1 MTNRDDRKVEDAE
14 VERARYRASV
24 KVAVV
29 AGVLASIICILL
41 LSNYLLFKISDPLD
55 SKRLIELRDSLR
67 RQPDD
72 VSLKEQIRELDL
84 QLRREYFRR
93 REFSRIGAYLLLGS
107 TSVFLIG
114 AGIAASYRKK
124 LPMPGQASEAWQ
136 DARAA
141 ALARQAVAVFG
152 AFVFGFALAL
162 VILDSGLQY
171 QVSSSEQEVPGQTA
185 SVEQAPAEE
194 SGMPYP
200 SAEEIKR
207 NWPRFRGPGGLGV
220 SSYTNVPA
228 SWDGETGQGI
238 LWKTPIPLPGK
249 NSPVV
254 WGDRIFLTGANEA
267 ERAVYCFDANTGEM
281 LWGRAVE
288 NVPFGEPEPPE
299 VSEDT
304 GFAAPTA
311 TTDGQRVYA
320 IFANGDLI
328 CFDFDGKQ
336 IWARNLGPFDSM
348 YGYASSLNM
357 YQNLLIVLLDQGG
370 AEDGISEI
378 IGIEGTSGKT
388 VWETARPVPNSWAT
402 PIIIDTGEREEVIT
416 CGSPWVIAYQP
427 ATGEELWRAKCL
439 GGDIAP
445 SPVYGNGLVFVTN
458 TYEVLAAIR
467 PGGQG
472 DVTET
477 HIAWTAE
484 DGLPDICSPL
494 TNGELVFLLETYGLL
509 TCYDARDG
517 TKVWEQDL
525 DEAFTASPSLAGDN
539 LYFLT
544 DDGIMIIIEASREFR
559 EIGRSKL
566 GENFEACPAFLDG
579 RIYIRGEEN
588 LYCIAQ

>member
-1 MTNRDDRKVEDAE
+1 MTDRDDRKLEDAE
-14 VERARYRASV
+14 AERVRYRASV
-24 KVAVV
+24 GVAVA
-29 AGVLASIICILL
+29 AGVLSLIILALL
-41 LSNYLLFKISDPLD
+41 VSNHLLFRISDPLD
-55 SKRLIELRDSLR
+55 SRKLIELKDSLR

-72 VSLKEQIRELDL
+72 EPLKEQIRELDL

-93 REFSRIGAYLLLGS
+93 RGFSRIGAYLLVGS
-107 TSVFLIG
+107 ASVFLIG
-114 AGIAASYRKK
+114 TGIAASYRKK
-124 LPMPGQASEAWQ
+124 LPMPKRASEEQ
-136 DARAA
+136 DGHAA

-152 AFVFGFALAL
+152 AFVLGFALAL
-162 VILDSGLQY
+162 VILDNGLQY
-171 QVSSSEQEVPGQTA
+171 QVLPGAGDQTA

-194 SGMPYP
+194 PEMPYP
-200 SAEEIKR
+200 PAEEIKR

-220 SSYTNVPA
+220 SNYANVPA

-238 LWKTPIPLPGK
+238 LWKTPVPLPGK

-254 WGDRIFLTGANEA
+254 WGDRVFLTGATEK
-267 ERAVYCFDANTGEM
+267 ERAVYCFDANSGEM
-281 LWGRAVE
+281 LWARAVE
-288 NVPFGEPEPPE
+288 NVPFSEPEPPE
-299 VSEDT
+299 VSADT

-328 CFDFDGKQ
+328 SFDFDGNQ
-336 IWARNLGPFDSM
+336 IWARNLGPFKNV

-370 AEDGISEI
+370 AEEGISEI

-388 VWETARPVPNSWAT
+388 VWETDRPVPNSWAT
-402 PIIIDTGEREEVIT
+402 PIIIDTGEREEIIT
-416 CGSPWVIAYQP
+416 CGNPWVIAYEP
-427 ATGEELWRAKCL
+427 ASGTELWRAKCL

-458 TYEVLAAIR
+458 TYEILAAIR
-467 PGGQG
+467 PGGEG

-494 TNGELVFLLETYGLL
+494 ANGELVFLLETYGFL
-509 TCYDARDG
+509 TCYDAKDG
-517 TKVWEQDL
+517 TKVWEHDL
-525 DEAFTASPSLAGDN
+525 DETFTASPSLAGDN

-544 DDGIMIIIEASREFR
+544 DDGIMIIVEAGREFK
-559 EIGRSKL
+559 EVGRSKL
-566 GENFEACPAFLDG
+566 GEIFEACPAFLDG

-588 LYCIAQ
+588 LYCIAGK

>member
-1 MTNRDDRKVEDAE
+1 MRDKGMRGREDKETEGA
-14 VERARYRASV
+14 RARYRASV
-24 KVAVV
+24 RVAVV
-29 AGVLASIICILL
+29 AGVLSLIILALL
-41 LSNYLLFKISDPLD
+41 LSNYLLFRISDPLD
-55 SKRLIELRDSLR
+55 SKKLIELKDSLR

-72 VSLKEQIRELDL
+72 DSLKEQIRELDL
-84 QLRREYFRR
+84 QLRKEYFRR
-93 REFSRIGAYLLLGS
+93 REFSRIGAYLLVGS
-107 TSVFLIG
+107 ASGLLIG

-124 LPMPGQASEAWQ
+124 LPMPQRVSEEQ
-136 DARAA
+136 DGRAA

-152 AFVFGFALAL
+152 AFAVGFALAL
-162 VILDSGLQY
+162 VILDNGLQY
-171 QVSSSEQEVPGQTA
+171 QVFPGVGDQTVSETV
-185 SVEQAPAEE
+185 PAEE
-194 SGMPYP
+194 PGIGYP
-200 SAEEIKR
+200 SAEEIKK

-220 SSYTNVPA
+220 SSYTNVPV
-228 SWDGETGQGI
+228 SWNGETGEGI

-254 WGDRIFLTGANEA
+254 WGDRIFLTGATEK
-267 ERAVYCFDANTGEM
+267 ERAVYCFDANSGEM

-288 NVPFGEPEPPE
+288 NVPFSEPEPPE

-328 CFDFDGKQ
+328 SFDFNGNQ
-336 IWARNLGPFDSM
+336 IWARNLGPFKNV

-357 YQNLLIVLLDQGG
+357 YQNLLIILLDQGG

-388 VWETARPVPNSWAT
+388 VWETDRPVPNSWAT
-402 PIIIDTGEREEVIT
+402 PIIIDTGEREEIIT
-416 CGSPWVIAYQP
+416 CGNPWVIAYEP
-427 ATGEELWRAKCL
+427 VSGKEFWRAKCL

-458 TYEVLAAIR
+458 TYEILAAIR
-467 PGGQG
+467 PGGEG

-477 HIAWTAE
+477 HIVWTAE
-484 DGLPDICSPL
+484 DGLPDICSPF
-494 TNGELVFLLETYGLL
+494 TNGELVFLLETYGFL

-525 DEAFTASPSLAGDN
+525 DETFTASPSLAGDN
-539 LYFLT
+539 LYFMT
-544 DDGIMIIIEASREFR
+544 DDGIMIIVGAGREFK
-559 EIGRSKL
+559 EAGRSKL
-566 GENFEACPAFLDG
+566 GEKSEACPAFLDG

>member
-1 MTNRDDRKVEDAE
+1 MTDRDDRKLEDAE
-14 VERARYRASV
+14 AERVRYRASV
-24 KVAVV
+24 GVAVA
-29 AGVLASIICILL
+29 AGVLSLIILALL
-41 LSNYLLFKISDPLD
+41 VSNHLLFRISDPLD
-55 SKRLIELRDSLR
+55 SRKLIELKDSLR

-72 VSLKEQIRELDL
+72 EPLKEQIRELDL

-93 REFSRIGAYLLLGS
+93 RGFSRIGAYLLVGS
-107 TSVFLIG
+107 ASVFLIG
-114 AGIAASYRKK
+114 TGIAASYRKK
-124 LPMPGQASEAWQ
+124 LPMPKRASEEQ
-136 DARAA
+136 DGRAA

-152 AFVFGFALAL
+152 AFVLGFALAL
-162 VILDSGLQY
+162 VILDNGLQY
-171 QVSSSEQEVPGQTA
+171 QVLPGAGDQTA

-194 SGMPYP
+194 PEMPYP
-200 SAEEIKR
+200 PAEEIKR

-220 SSYTNVPA
+220 SNYANVPA

-238 LWKTPIPLPGK
+238 LWKTLVPLPGK

-254 WGDRIFLTGANEA
+254 WGDRVFLTGATEK
-267 ERAVYCFDANTGEM
+267 ERAVYCFDANSGEM
-281 LWGRAVE
+281 LWARAVE
-288 NVPFGEPEPPE
+288 NVPFSEPEPPE
-299 VSEDT
+299 VSADT

-328 CFDFDGKQ
+328 SFDFDGNQ
-336 IWARNLGPFDSM
+336 IWARNLGPFKNV

-388 VWETARPVPNSWAT
+388 VWETDRPVPNSWAT
-402 PIIIDTGEREEVIT
+402 PIIIDTGEREEIIT
-416 CGSPWVIAYQP
+416 CGNPWVIAYEP
-427 ATGEELWRAKCL
+427 ASGTELWRAKCL

-458 TYEVLAAIR
+458 TYEILAGIR
-467 PGGQG
+467 PGGEG

-477 HIAWTAE
+477 HIVWTAE

-494 TNGELVFLLETYGLL
+494 ANGELVFLLETYGLL
-509 TCYDARDG
+509 TCYDAKDG
-517 TKVWEQDL
+517 TKVWEHDL
-525 DEAFTASPSLAGDN
+525 DETFTASPSLAGDN

-544 DDGIMIIIEASREFR
+544 DDGIMIIVEAGREFK
-559 EIGRSKL
+559 EVGRSKL
-566 GENFEACPAFLDG
+566 GEIFEACPAFLDG

-588 LYCIAQ
+588 LYCIAGK